1 MHWGEGLKW
10 CGCPDNLAQLRR
22 ELQQDASRVWLLDGV
37 SIASIEE
44 TRSMDG
50 VSIASIAAIGLMLC
64 EEKGEDVLRLM
75 L

>member
-1 MHWGEGLKW
+1 MHWGKGLKW

-37 SIASIEE
+37 SIASI
-44 TRSMDG
+44 
-50 VSIASIAAIGLMLC
+50 AAIGLMLC